1 MLNACQSQ
9 TPQGNKVKEAMD
21 GGGGGGGGISGV
33 VGVESDLCSNV
44 CEFKK
49 QDELHI

>member
-21 GGGGGGGGISGV
+21 GGVGGGGNSVGG
-33 VGVESDLCSNV
+33 GVESDLCSNV